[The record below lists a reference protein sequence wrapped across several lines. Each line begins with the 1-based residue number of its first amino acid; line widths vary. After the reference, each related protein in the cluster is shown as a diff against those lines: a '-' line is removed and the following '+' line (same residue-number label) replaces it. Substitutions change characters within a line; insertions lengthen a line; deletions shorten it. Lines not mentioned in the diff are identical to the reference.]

1 MKIEFL
7 DSIERIDKEEW
18 DRAINNQYPF
28 LKYEFLKALE
38 ITKCVSPEE
47 GWTPLHLVVSEVDTI
62 LAIMPLYIKTDSQ
75 GEFVFD
81 WSWADAFYRNGLDY
95 YPKLVCS
102 IPFTPA
108 SGPRL
113 VITDSTRTEEI
124 IKIVSVALKQLAE
137 ENNFS
142 SVHILLA
149 EKDEINLY
157 SNQDFSLRTSY
168 SFHWFNKEYKNFGN
182 FLEDMTSRQRK
193 NIKKER
199 SKICSQGIV
208 MSKIKGS
215 EITDEMLEIFY
226 KFYQVTYLKRGMRGY
241 LNLDFFKYIV
251 NEMPESILMVFAQN
265 SSGEYVAG
273 ALNFYDE
280 EKLYGRYWGCLEEY
294 DSLHFETCY
303 YQGIEFCIEE
313 KLDSFDPGVQGEHKI
328 KRGFCPIETFS
339 AHWIK
344 DIRFKEAIDDFLS
357 RESSQGIVMSK
368 IKGSEI
374 TDEMLEI
381 FYKFYQVTYLK
392 RGMRGYLNLDFFKYI
407 VNQMPESIL
416 MVLAQNSS
424 REYVAGALNFYDEEK
439 LYGRYWG
446 CLEEYDSLHF
456 ETCYYQGIEFCIEEK
471 LDSFD
476 PGVQGEHKIK
486 RGFCPIETF
495 SAHWIKDIR
504 FKEAIDDFLSRERAH
519 ILEYNQDRK
528 SRLPFRKEVISDLYE
543 KI

>member
-18 DRAINNQYPF
+18 DKAINNQYPF

-47 GWTPLHLVVSEVDTI
+47 GWTPLHLVVSEMDTI
-62 LAIMPLYIKTDSQ
+62 LAVMPLYIKTDSQ

-81 WSWADAFYRNGLDY
+81 WSWADAYYRNGLDY

-108 SGPRL
+108 SGPRV
-113 VITDSTRTEEI
+113 VISDSSRTEEI
-124 IKIVSVALKQLAE
+124 IEVVLSALKQLSE

-149 EKDEINLY
+149 DKDEINLY

-168 SFHWFNKEYKNFGN
+168 SFHWFNKEYKSFGN

-199 SKICSQGIV
+199 KKIRTQGII
-208 MSKIKGS
+208 MSKIKGT

-241 LNLDFFKYIV
+241 LNLDFFKKIV
-251 NEMPESILMVFAQN
+251 
-265 SSGEYVAG
+265 
-273 ALNFYDE
+273 
-280 EKLYGRYWGCLEEY
+280 
-294 DSLHFETCY
+294 
-303 YQGIEFCIEE
+303 
-313 KLDSFDPGVQGEHKI
+313 
-328 KRGFCPIETFS
+328 
-339 AHWIK
+339 
-344 DIRFKEAIDDFLS
+344 
-357 RESSQGIVMSK
+357 
-368 IKGSEI
+368 SE
-374 TDEMLEI
+374 
-381 FYKFYQVTYLK
+381 
-392 RGMRGYLNLDFFKYI
+392 
-407 VNQMPESIL
+407 MPESIL

-424 REYVAGALNFYDEEK
+424 REYVAGALNFYDREK

-519 ILEYNQDRK
+519 ILEYNEDRK

>member
-18 DRAINNQYPF
+18 DRAINNKYPF

-47 GWTPLHLVVSEVDTI
+47 GWTPLHLVVSEIDTI

-95 YPKLVCS
+95 YPKLVSS

-113 VITDSTRTEEI
+113 VVTDSTKTEEI
-124 IKIVSVALKQLAE
+124 VKIVSSALKQLSE

-149 EKDEINLY
+149 DKDEINLY

-182 FLEDMTSRQRK
+182 FLEDMTSRLRK

-199 SKICSQGIV
+199 SKICSQGI
-208 MSKIKGS
+208 I
-215 EITDEMLEIFY
+215 
-226 KFYQVTYLKRGMRGY
+226 
-241 LNLDFFKYIV
+241 
-251 NEMPESILMVFAQN
+251 
-265 SSGEYVAG
+265 
-273 ALNFYDE
+273 
-280 EKLYGRYWGCLEEY
+280 
-294 DSLHFETCY
+294 
-303 YQGIEFCIEE
+303 
-313 KLDSFDPGVQGEHKI
+313 
-328 KRGFCPIETFS
+328 
-339 AHWIK
+339 
-344 DIRFKEAIDDFLS
+344 
-357 RESSQGIVMSK
+357 MSK

>member
-18 DRAINNQYPF
+18 DRAINNKYPF

-47 GWTPLHLVVSEVDTI
+47 GWTPLHLVVSEIDTI

-95 YPKLVCS
+95 YPKLVSS

-113 VITDSTRTEEI
+113 VVTDSNKTEEI
-124 IKIVSVALKQLAE
+124 IEIVSGALKQLAE

-251 NEMPESILMVFAQN
+251 N
-265 SSGEYVAG
+265 
-273 ALNFYDE
+273 
-280 EKLYGRYWGCLEEY
+280 
-294 DSLHFETCY
+294 
-303 YQGIEFCIEE
+303 
-313 KLDSFDPGVQGEHKI
+313 
-328 KRGFCPIETFS
+328 
-339 AHWIK
+339 
-344 DIRFKEAIDDFLS
+344 
-357 RESSQGIVMSK
+357 
-368 IKGSEI
+368 
-374 TDEMLEI
+374 
-381 FYKFYQVTYLK
+381 
-392 RGMRGYLNLDFFKYI
+392 
-407 VNQMPESIL
+407 QMPESIL

-424 REYVAGALNFYDEEK
+424 KEYVAGALNFYDEEK

-528 SRLPFRKEVISDLYE
+528 SRLPFRKEIISDLYE

>member
-95 YPKLVCS
+95 YPKLVSS

-113 VITDSTRTEEI
+113 VVTDSTKTEEI
-124 IKIVSVALKQLAE
+124 VKIVSGALKQLAE

-199 SKICSQGIV
+199 SKINSQGI
-208 MSKIKGS
+208 I
-215 EITDEMLEIFY
+215 
-226 KFYQVTYLKRGMRGY
+226 
-241 LNLDFFKYIV
+241 
-251 NEMPESILMVFAQN
+251 
-265 SSGEYVAG
+265 
-273 ALNFYDE
+273 
-280 EKLYGRYWGCLEEY
+280 
-294 DSLHFETCY
+294 
-303 YQGIEFCIEE
+303 
-313 KLDSFDPGVQGEHKI
+313 
-328 KRGFCPIETFS
+328 
-339 AHWIK
+339 
-344 DIRFKEAIDDFLS
+344 
-357 RESSQGIVMSK
+357 MSK

-446 CLEEYDSLHF
+446 CLEEHDSLHF

>member
-18 DRAINNQYPF
+18 DKAINNQYPF

-47 GWTPLHLVVSEVDTI
+47 GWTPLHLVVSEMDTI
-62 LAIMPLYIKTDSQ
+62 LAVMPLYIKTDSQ

-81 WSWADAFYRNGLDY
+81 WSWADAYYRNGLDY

-108 SGPRL
+108 SGPRV
-113 VITDSTRTEEI
+113 VISDSTRTEEI
-124 IKIVSVALKQLAE
+124 IEVVSSALKQLSE

-149 EKDEINLY
+149 DKDEINLY

-168 SFHWFNKEYKNFGN
+168 SFHWFNKDYESFGN

-199 SKICSQGIV
+199 EKIRTQGII
-208 MSKIKGS
+208 MSKIKGT

-241 LNLDFFKYIV
+241 LNLDFFKKIV
-251 NEMPESILMVFAQN
+251 NE
-265 SSGEYVAG
+265 
-273 ALNFYDE
+273 
-280 EKLYGRYWGCLEEY
+280 
-294 DSLHFETCY
+294 
-303 YQGIEFCIEE
+303 
-313 KLDSFDPGVQGEHKI
+313 
-328 KRGFCPIETFS
+328 
-339 AHWIK
+339 
-344 DIRFKEAIDDFLS
+344 
-357 RESSQGIVMSK
+357 
-368 IKGSEI
+368 
-374 TDEMLEI
+374 
-381 FYKFYQVTYLK
+381 
-392 RGMRGYLNLDFFKYI
+392 
-407 VNQMPESIL
+407 MPESIL

-424 REYVAGALNFYDEEK
+424 REYVAGALNFYDREK

-528 SRLPFRKEVISDLYE
+528 SQLPFRKEVISDLYE

>member
-18 DRAINNQYPF
+18 DRAINNKYPF

-47 GWTPLHLVVSEVDTI
+47 GWTPLHLVVSEIDTI

-95 YPKLVCS
+95 YPKLVSS

-113 VITDSTRTEEI
+113 VVTDSTKTEEI
-124 IKIVSVALKQLAE
+124 VKIVSGALKQLAE

-149 EKDEINLY
+149 QKDEINLY

-313 KLDSFDPGVQGEHKI
+313 KLD
-328 KRGFCPIETFS
+328 C
-339 AHWIK
+339 
-344 DIRFKEAIDDFLS
+344 
-357 RESSQGIVMSK
+357 
-368 IKGSEI
+368 
-374 TDEMLEI
+374 
-381 FYKFYQVTYLK
+381 
-392 RGMRGYLNLDFFKYI
+392 
-407 VNQMPESIL
+407 
-416 MVLAQNSS
+416 
-424 REYVAGALNFYDEEK
+424 
-439 LYGRYWG
+439 
-446 CLEEYDSLHF
+446 
-456 ETCYYQGIEFCIEEK
+456 
-471 LDSFD
+471 FD